1 MSAVQPPPG
10 GVGERTERWAER
22 WIEETRALLP
32 EAPRHERPATTAR
45 LAAMLL
51 ACARDDEADGA
62 LMSARRDAVRAADA
76 RELAVLEIALAAAAL
91 ARDDDAAARSRL
103 GRARE
108 QLPAPP
114 PSVAAR
120 AWLVEARLARL
131 SGVPI
136 PPPPPDPEP
145 STDDP
150 MDPDERLELA
160 AELAIERAQVA
171 REGGILDDA
180 HTELAKAHEIVEL
193 GGSQRMIAAFE
204 LETACYAADTGNPD
218 QARGR
223 FRTAIDRY
231 REAGLR
237 RGEGRA
243 MIRVAEFIATRAA
256 RLTDESAAVW
266 LGRAQQV
273 LGTAA
278 TWRDR
283 LAIRTGFR
291 AFGRRVFDRV
301 MTEGTVTRIEAFE
314 RARGSLVNA
323 LSNVAHATDRALTD
337 LEVGVDHGEEVA
349 ALTPRIEEVR
359 QAARDQASLAT
370 QAVGD
375 LDESMR
381 DLVELIGA
389 ALFERDRL
397 RILLNVLS
405 EIDGARDE
413 AALPPIV
420 ASLALQLLDADHVV
434 VAVERGSLLVN
445 VAEAG
450 EAAPG
455 AADDWRPH
463 AERAT
468 QAPASRPSDPLRLS
482 PRSGEALCGPRI
494 TVAIR
499 GREVTGAL
507 HADKL
512 RRAGQFRE
520 QDQAIAYLLAEYVA
534 LAFGRMRAREQERFA
549 LHQLAVTLDAIR
561 DGVLSCDAQGMVAS
575 LNAAAARM
583 LHVAHD
589 ELRGARLDSVP
600 QLAPLWAMLSVT
612 QRLDGAVVRLPHG
625 SFVVTARPISAV
637 DEEDHGFVATIVEL
651 DRAQKIAAR
660 LSAARARYGFHDVVG
675 KSPGLQSAIALA
687 RRASNIDANVLV
699 TGESGTGKEV
709 LAQAIHTAGPRV
721 NEPFIGVNC
730 AAVPRDL
737 LEAEL
742 FGYEKGAFTG
752 ARSEGNPGKFELAAG
767 GTILLD
773 EIGDMPL
780 DMQAKLLRVL
790 QERFVTRL
798 GGRAEV
804 PVQARVI
811 ATTHRDLAVL
821 VDEGKFRMDLLYRL
835 RVLAIDV
842 PPLRDRP
849 EDIPLLALHF
859 LARFAEQQRK
869 RVRELGARVLDE
881 LGRYDWPGNVR
892 ELANVMEAEVSLAP
906 PDVDVI
912 DRLATRLVG
921 RFRTSAVATTG
932 EWRALSTQPG
942 LDQPVVPLA
951 EVEKRAVL
959 HAVEKCQSVSRAAE
973 ALGVSKVTI
982 YAKLRAWGMHPRDRL
997 GETGEGPV
1005 SARWSYS
1012 SLPAVEDSTAALPG
1026 DETSPS
1032 SVQPPSGQPSSGQS
1046 TQSHKRAPSK

>member
-1 MSAVQPPPG
+1 MSAGHPPPAG
-10 GVGERTERWAER
+10 GGDQTERWAER
-22 WIEETRALLP
+22 WIEETQASLP
-32 EAPRHERPATTAR
+32 EAPRHERPAATAR

-51 ACARDDEADGA
+51 ACARDEEADA
-62 LMSARRDAVRAADA
+62 VLMAARRDAVRAAEA
-76 RELAVLEIALAAAAL
+76 RELAVIEMALAAAAL
-91 ARDDDAAARSRL
+91 ARHDDPTARSRL
-103 GRARE
+103 DRARE
-108 QLPAPP
+108 QLPTPP

-120 AWLVEARLARL
+120 AWLLDARLARL
-131 SGVPI
+131 SGEVG
-136 PPPPPDPEP
+136 PPSPAEVESAAEDAV
-145 STDDP
+145 
-150 MDPDERLELA
+150 DPDERLDLA
-160 AELAIERAQVA
+160 AEVAVERAQVA
-171 REGGILDDA
+171 RESGSLAAA
-180 HTELAKAHEIVEL
+180 HVELAKAREIVEL
-193 GGSQRMIAAFE
+193 CGSERLVAAFE
-204 LETACYAADTGNPD
+204 LETACYAADTGNPE

-223 FRTAIDRY
+223 FRSAIERFHH
-231 REAGLR
+231 AGLR
-237 RGEGRA
+237 RDEGRA
-243 MIRVAEFIATRAA
+243 MIRFAEFIATRAA
-256 RLTDESAAVW
+256 RLADESAAVW
-266 LGRAQQV
+266 LGKAQQV
-273 LGTAA
+273 LGAAA

-301 MTEGTVTRIEAFE
+301 MTEDTVTRIEAFE

-323 LSNVAHATDRALTD
+323 LTNVAHATDRALTD
-337 LEVGVDHGEEVA
+337 LEVGVDRGEEVA
-349 ALTPRIEEVR
+349 ALARRIEEVR
-359 QAARDQASLAT
+359 QAARDQAGVAS

-397 RILLNVLS
+397 RILLTVLS
-405 EIDGARDE
+405 EIDGASDE
-413 AALPPIV
+413 ASLPPIV
-420 ASLALQLLDADHVV
+420 ASLAVQLLDADRVV
-434 VAVERGSLLVN
+434 VAVERGDLLVPL
-445 VAEAG
+445 AEAG
-450 EAAPG
+450 EAAAG
-455 AADDWRPH
+455 TADDWRAH
-463 AERAT
+463 AA
-468 QAPASRPSDPLRLS
+468 QAAQQPPMRPSDPVRLS
-482 PRSGEALCGPRI
+482 PRSGEPLCGPRI

-507 HADKL
+507 YVDKL

-520 QDQAIAYLLAEYVA
+520 QDLAIAHLLAEYVA
-534 LAFGRMRAREQERFA
+534 LAFGRLRAREQERFA

-561 DGVLSCDAQGMVAS
+561 DGVLSCDAQGVVIS

-583 LHVAHD
+583 LHVSQD
-589 ELRGARLDSVP
+589 ELHGARLDSIP
-600 QLAPLWAMLSVT
+600 QLAPLWSMLSVT
-612 QRLDGAVVRLPHG
+612 QRLDGAVVRLAHG
-625 SFVVTARPISAV
+625 SFVVTVRPISAAD
-637 DEEDHGFVATIVEL
+637 DEDRGFVATIVEL

-687 RRASNIDANVLV
+687 RRASSIDANVLI

-709 LAQAIHTAGPRV
+709 LAQAIHTAGPRA

-730 AAVPRDL
+730 AAVPREL

-742 FGYEKGAFTG
+742 FGYETGAYTG

-780 DMQAKLLRVL
+780 EMQAKLLRVL
-790 QERFVTRL
+790 QERVVTRL
-798 GGRAEV
+798 GGRREI
-804 PVQARVI
+804 PVHARVI
-811 ATTHRDLAVL
+811 TTTHRDLALL

-835 RVLAIDV
+835 RVLAIEV

-849 EDIPLLALHF
+849 EDISLLALHF

-869 RVRELGARVLDE
+869 RVRELGPKLLDE

-921 RFRTSAVATTG
+921 RFRTTATASTG
-932 EWRALSTQPG
+932 EWRALSTSPG
-942 LDQPVVPLA
+942 IDAPVLPLA
-951 EVEKRAVL
+951 EVEKRAIL
-959 HAVEKCQSVSRAAE
+959 HALEKCGGSVTRAAE

-982 YAKLRAWGMHPRDRL
+982 YAKLRAWGMHPRDRNAES
-997 GETGEGPV
+997 GESPAASQRFPSRFPAIADE
-1005 SARWSYS
+1005 SQS
-1012 SLPAVEDSTAALPG
+1012 SLPAGEPAPASG
-1026 DETSPS
+1026 IPS
-1032 SVQPPSGQPSSGQS
+1032 SAP
-1046 TQSHKRAPSK
+1046 HKRAPSK